1 MSDAINKLEP
11 YTGALM
17 EVANRS
23 RKISRL
29 RGEMNQEIIGRREAL
44 LRAREAGC
52 PRDKLASAAG
62 VSPVRV
68 SQIMAGGRSE

>member
-1 MSDAINKLEP
+1 MPDAINKLEP
-11 YTGALM
+11 YTGALL

-29 RGEMNQEIIGRREAL
+29 RGELSQEITGRREAL

-52 PRDKLASAAG
+52 PREKLAGAAG
-62 VSPVRV
+62 VSEVRV
-68 SQIMAGGRSE
+68 SQIMAGGAK